1 MTDERT
7 MEIFRLQAEICKT
20 LADPNRLMI
29 LHELK
34 KGEMSVGQLIA
45 KLMLPQSNVSRHLAI
60 LRERDVVSTRREATT
75 KYYSLSDPK
84 IAEAMRLLE
93 RMVMLKIMD
102 NLWIEHLTAMEQMRL
117 EASWQTLR
125 QTRAVDAYKAQGFQQ
140 FNALL
145 EQIQHDVVRAIF
157 HAEIKRK
164 EDTQTQLVSP
174 MAKAVGSRPLAG
186 ATRAA
191 TTGKKVGRNEPCPC
205 GSGKKYK
212 HCCGS

>member
-84 IAEAMRLLE
+84 IAEACNLVQEVLE
-93 RMVMLKIMD
+93 GRI
-102 NLWIEHLTAMEQMRL
+102 NRNHE
-117 EASWQTLR
+117 
-125 QTRAVDAYKAQGFQQ
+125 
-140 FNALL
+140 
-145 EQIQHDVVRAIF
+145 
-157 HAEIKRK
+157 
-164 EDTQTQLVSP
+164 
-174 MAKAVGSRPLAG
+174 LANSLG
-186 ATRAA
+186 LHE
-191 TTGKKVGRNEPCPC
+191 G
-205 GSGKKYK
+205 
-212 HCCGS
+212 